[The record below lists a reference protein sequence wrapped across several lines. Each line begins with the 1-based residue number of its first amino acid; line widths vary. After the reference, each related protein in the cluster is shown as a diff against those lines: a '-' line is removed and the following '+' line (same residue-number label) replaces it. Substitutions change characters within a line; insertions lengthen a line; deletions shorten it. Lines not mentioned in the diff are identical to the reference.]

1 MTGQS
6 IRVKP
11 KIEHNCGLYGVHN
24 CDGASELTYI
34 GLYALQHRG
43 QESAGMVAF
52 DGTTLSIHHGMGLV
66 HEIFNA
72 DVLSKLRGAF
82 AIGHNRYSTTG
93 SPRAANTQP
102 ILINYKGGQ
111 LAIAHNGNLVNSRE
125 LRLQLEEQGSI
136 FQSTMDTEVIVHLI
150 ASSRRETLLDRI
162 IDALSRVQ
170 GAYSL
175 LLISGDEMFA
185 IKDPWGFRPLS
196 YARFNSGHVVS
207 SETCGFDI
215 IGADYVR
222 ELEPGE
228 ILHFTREGVTSHHPF
243 PAAKRAHCV
252 FEFIYFSRPDSVIFG
267 KSADLARRMFGR
279 RLAQEH
285 PVEADLV
292 ISVPDSSNSAAI
304 GYAEELGIPLDIGL
318 IRNHYIG
325 RTFIQPL
332 QKQRDIGVRIKFN
345 PVRGVLKKK
354 RVVIVD
360 DSIVRGTTSKKL
372 VEMIRSAG
380 AKEVHL
386 RIASPPIRFPC
397 FYGIDMPT
405 KGELIGSRRSIE
417 EIREFLGVD
426 SLGYL
431 SLEGLLASAPV
442 PGGDLCHACF
452 SGDYPIAVAEEYD
465 KFMHER
471 THNVSR
477 R

>member
-1 MTGQS
+1 
-6 IRVKP
+6 
-11 KIEHNCGLYGVHN
+11 
-24 CDGASELTYI
+24 
-34 GLYALQHRG
+34 
-43 QESAGMVAF
+43 MVAF
-52 DGTTLSIHHGMGLV
+52 DGTTLNMHHGMGLV

>member
-1 MTGQS
+1 
-6 IRVKP
+6 
-11 KIEHNCGLYGVHN
+11 
-24 CDGASELTYI
+24 
-34 GLYALQHRG
+34 
-43 QESAGMVAF
+43 
-52 DGTTLSIHHGMGLV
+52 
-66 HEIFNA
+66 
-72 DVLSKLRGAF
+72 
-82 AIGHNRYSTTG
+82 
-93 SPRAANTQP
+93 
-102 ILINYKGGQ
+102 
-111 LAIAHNGNLVNSRE
+111 
-125 LRLQLEEQGSI
+125 
-136 FQSTMDTEVIVHLI
+136 
-150 ASSRRETLLDRI
+150 
-162 IDALSRVQ
+162 VQ

>member
-1 MTGQS
+1 MTE
-6 IRVKP
+6 RFHRFKP
-11 KIEHNCGLYGVHN
+11 KIEHNCGVYGVYN
-24 CDGASELTYI
+24 CERAAELVYI

-43 QESAGMVAF
+43 QESAGIVAY
-52 DGTTLSIHHGMGLV
+52 DGVTHNLHRGMGLV
-66 HEIFNA
+66 NEVFNA
-72 DVLSKLRGAF
+72 EVLARLCGEF

-93 SPRAANTQP
+93 SSRPVNVQP
-102 ILINYKGGQ
+102 LLINYKGGQ
-111 LAIAHNGNLVNSRE
+111 LAIAHNGNLVNSGG
-125 LRLQLEEQGSI
+125 LRRQLEENGSI

-150 ASSRRETLLDRI
+150 ASSREDTLLARI
-162 IDALSRVQ
+162 IDALGKVE

-175 LLISGDEMFA
+175 LILSGEEMFA
-185 IKDPWGFRPLS
+185 IKDPRGWRPLS
-196 YARFNSGHVVS
+196 FARFNSGYVVS

-215 IGADYVR
+215 IGAQYER
-222 ELEPGE
+222 EVEPGE
-228 ILHFTREGVTSHHPF
+228 VLHLTRKGVASYHPF
-243 PAAKRAHCV
+243 PPAKKAHCV

-318 IRNHYIG
+318 IRNHYVG

-332 QKQRDIGVRIKFN
+332 QGQRDIGVRIKFN
-345 PVRGVLKKK
+345 PVKGVLKKK

-372 VEMIRSAG
+372 VEMLRSAG

-405 KGELIGSRRSIE
+405 KGELIAAQKTVE
-417 EIREFLGVD
+417 EIRQYLGVE
-426 SLGYL
+426 SLAYL
-431 SLEGLLASAPV
+431 SLEGLLESAPV
-442 PGGDLCHACF
+442 PDEDLCHACF
-452 SGDYPIAVAEEYD
+452 SGQYPTPVAEEYD
-465 KFMHER
+465 KFMHEKSHG
-471 THNVSR
+471 THSR
-477 R
+477 